1 MYCVPQLDPSIHAAD
16 LIPPFDL
23 YDPSIPELSSPEV
36 KLDCSISNLSLKLR
50 CETSHLCWCTVFLKT
65 VRVLVSDMSSSFA
78 GSREVPEGSGG
89 KSIPVATIFKCLD
102 VMLVRIILNT

>member
-50 CETSHLCWCTVFLKT
+50 CETSHLCWCTVFLKAMHSF
-65 VRVLVSDMSSSFA
+65 VSNVSYSFA
-78 GSREVPEGSGG
+78 GYRGGPEGSRGM
-89 KSIPVATIFKCLD
+89 SIPVSYIC
-102 VMLVRIILNT
+102 